1 MNDEEFLNSITE
13 DDIDLSDDG
22 ENVAEASES
31 TPAEDELAT
40 PEQEASKE
48 NQPENSTAQTDPVD
62 EDKKMLEYINSKGLI
77 KFNGEK
83 VDIKDL
89 NDLATNYQKGLNY
102 DKHEADEKVALDYL
116 KENASKL
123 GVSLKEYINRVKNY
137 EAQKQKETQ
146 EQDVQNLVNNG
157 VPESIA
163 REVIETKLAREKFEK
178 KEAEYQKQIEEIT
191 NKQKEDEE
199 YLKFIDSHPD
209 VKADEIP
216 QEVFE
221 LSKDIGINAAYN
233 QYLVKKLTEENEK
246 LKQAQQNASS
256 SRVVLT
262 SDGSSVQTNAKDPFL
277 EGFDSV

>member
-31 TPAEDELAT
+31 IPVEDESAT
-40 PEQEASKE
+40 PEQEVSKE
-48 NQPENSTAQTDPVD
+48 NQPDNSNAQTDPVD

-89 NDLATNYQKGLNY
+89 NDLVTNYQKGLNY
-102 DKHEADEKVALDYL
+102 DRLIQKENTVMDYIKEKASSLNISPEEYIGRVKSYEEQKKKEAQEADIQRYVNGGLSEEVARDI
-116 KENASKL
+116 
-123 GVSLKEYINRVKNY
+123 V
-137 EAQKQKETQ
+137 
-146 EQDVQNLVNNG
+146 
-157 VPESIA
+157 
-163 REVIETKLAREKFEK
+163 ETKLARQELEKER
-178 KEAEYQKQIEEIT
+178 AEYQKRIEEIT

-209 VKADEIP
+209 VKGDEIP

-262 SDGSSVQTNAKDPFL
+262 SDGSSVQATAKDPFL